1 MHFRYQDDMEGRY
14 EEAGATSGFYEA
26 GDTGGFDED
35 SDGDSMPDLEWSHHN
50 KPRPEKSS
58 IL

>member
-35 SDGDSMPDLEWSHHN
+35 SDGDSMPDLE
-50 KPRPEKSS
+50 
-58 IL
+58 